1 MSGRAWRRGKAAAV
15 AFLAVVVVTG
25 DLPAADEGMWTFAN
39 PPLAQLKER
48 YGFEPTKAWLDHL
61 RLSSIRFND
70 GGSGSFVGPN
80 GLALTNHHVAVG
92 QLQKASTP
100 KHDYVKS
107 GFYAPTAGREIKCA
121 DLELNVLLSFEDVTA
136 RILGAVKP
144 GMAPRDALTA
154 REATRAALEKDS
166 QQTTGLHSE
175 VVTLYAGGEYWLYRY
190 KRYTDVRL
198 VFAPEQQA
206 AFFGGDPDNFTYP
219 RYDLDFA
226 LVRAYENGKPART
239 PHYLKWNPAGAR
251 EGELVFVSGHP
262 GSTSRQNTV
271 AQLEFERD
279 LHLPTT
285 LTELKRRLTFL
296 RTYSSRGAEQARQ
309 AAEEIFGIENS
320 IKALGGQLA
329 GLQNTAT
336 MVRKADDEKTF
347 RDRVAARAE
356 WQQQYGRV
364 WDDIAAV
371 VRRQR
376 ELAPLGYRTIF
387 GGDALTSRARQILR
401 IVTEQAK
408 PDGERL
414 DGYHDS
420 QLTQRRFYV
429 LSPAPIHSEFEEA
442 SLADHLALA
451 LEAVGPNDEVIK
463 ATLDGR
469 TPAAAAAAL
478 VGGTKL
484 GDPAFRKSLLD
495 GGLPVVTASTD
506 PLIVLYRKI
515 DPLLR
520 RDIAR
525 IEAEIEAPLSTAGEL
540 LGQARFAAFGRTTY
554 PDADF
559 SLRLSYGAVKGYPMN
574 GTQAP
579 PVTTFYGLFDRSQ
592 SFGGKPPYDL
602 TQKVAA
608 ARPRLSLST
617 PLNFVTTNDIIGGNS
632 GSPIV
637 NRAGELVGLVF
648 DGNIESLV
656 GNYVYDDTTNR
667 TVAVHSAAI
676 LEALRAIYGAGA
688 LADEIQGR
696 PAEKPKAAAGAR

>member
-1 MSGRAWRRGKAAAV
+1 MPCRVWQRGMAGAV
-15 AFLAVVVVTG
+15 AFVAVVVVSG

-39 PPLAQLKER
+39 PPLTELKAR
-48 YGFEPTKAWLDHL
+48 YGFEPTRAWLDHL

-70 GGSGSFVGPN
+70 GGSGSFVGPS

-107 GFYAPTAGREIKCA
+107 GFYAPTPGREIKCA

-154 REATRAALEKDS
+154 RDSTRAAIEKES
-166 QQTTGLHSE
+166 QQATGLQSE

-239 PHYLKWNPAGAR
+239 PHYLTWNAAGAR

-279 LHLPTT
+279 LQLPKT
-285 LTELKRRLTFL
+285 LTQLKRRLTFL
-296 RTYSSRGAEQARQ
+296 RTYSSRGAEEARQ

-320 IKALGGQLA
+320 IKALDGQLA
-329 GLQNTAT
+329 GLQNAAT
-336 MVRKADDEKTF
+336 MARKADDEKTF
-347 RDRVAARAE
+347 RDRVAARPE

-371 VRRQR
+371 VRSQR
-376 ELAPLGYRTIF
+376 ELAPLSYRTIF
-387 GGDALTSRARQILR
+387 GGQALTSRARQILR

-414 DGYHDS
+414 DGVSRFTAHPAS
-420 QLTQRRFYV
+420 VLRAVTRPNPPRVRRGI
-429 LSPAPIHSEFEEA
+429 A
-442 SLADHLALA
+442 
-451 LEAVGPNDEVIK
+451 
-463 ATLDGR
+463 GR
-469 TPAAAAAAL
+469 LPL
-478 VGGTKL
+478 VG
-484 GDPAFRKSLLD
+484 
-495 GGLPVVTASTD
+495 
-506 PLIVLYRKI
+506 
-515 DPLLR
+515 
-520 RDIAR
+520 AR
-525 IEAEIEAPLSTAGEL
+525 
-540 LGQARFAAFGRTTY
+540 GRWT
-554 PDADF
+554 
-559 SLRLSYGAVKGYPMN
+559 
-574 GTQAP
+574 
-579 PVTTFYGLFDRSQ
+579 
-592 SFGGKPPYDL
+592 
-602 TQKVAA
+602 
-608 ARPRLSLST
+608 
-617 PLNFVTTNDIIGGNS
+617 
-632 GSPIV
+632 
-637 NRAGELVGLVF
+637 
-648 DGNIESLV
+648 
-656 GNYVYDDTTNR
+656 
-667 TVAVHSAAI
+667 
-676 LEALRAIYGAGA
+676 
-688 LADEIQGR
+688 
-696 PAEKPKAAAGAR
+696 